1 MTELEQHE
9 ISDIIQMALS
19 DHVSFADIEGQYGL
33 KESQVKTLMRQNLKR
48 GSYQAWRK
56 RVARFASRRAHYK
69 RIVRA
74 RQRAYCSILLSDFE
88 MNIVRGYPL

>member
-1 MTELEQHE
+1 MLDFEKHE

-19 DHVSFADIEGQYGL
+19 DHTTFADIELQYGL

-56 RVARFASRRAHYK
+56 RVARFSTRRAYYK
-69 RIVRA
+69 
-74 RQRAYCSILLSDFE
+74 
-88 MNIVRGYPL
+88 

>member
-1 MTELEQHE
+1 MAELEQHE

-69 RIVRA
+69 QDRGGRA
-74 RQRAYCSILLSDFE
+74 TRYLSK
-88 MNIVRGYPL
+88 IIK

>member
-1 MTELEQHE
+1 
-9 ISDIIQMALS
+9 MALS

-56 RVARFASRRAHYK
+56 RVTRFASRRAHYK
-69 RIVRA
+69 
-74 RQRAYCSILLSDFE
+74 
-88 MNIVRGYPL
+88 